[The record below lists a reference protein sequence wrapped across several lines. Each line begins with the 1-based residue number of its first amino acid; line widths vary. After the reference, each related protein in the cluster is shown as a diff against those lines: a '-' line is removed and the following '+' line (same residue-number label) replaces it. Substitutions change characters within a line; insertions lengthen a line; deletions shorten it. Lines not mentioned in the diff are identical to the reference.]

1 MANEWKFRSRMPT
14 TSIARI
20 SQDPPIPPQHITKR
34 KRITRV
40 ITTDA
45 CKESGIINELR
56 KKYEI
61 DLEHP
66 PHYPPKITLPQPPIP
81 RPEPDVLNSKIRNE
95 MERRQFE
102 PMTRDWVWRV
112 LSEMYKVDEKLWGKW
127 AIDLDGVKLAKGDWR
142 YLLKSHY
149 NAWCENGMMEEQE
162 LGHVTNTI
170 ADLVS

>member
-1 MANEWKFRSRMPT
+1 
-14 TSIARI
+14 
-20 SQDPPIPPQHITKR
+20 
-34 KRITRV
+34 
-40 ITTDA
+40 
-45 CKESGIINELR
+45 
-56 KKYEI
+56 
-61 DLEHP
+61 
-66 PHYPPKITLPQPPIP
+66 
-81 RPEPDVLNSKIRNE
+81 

-162 LGHVTNTI
+162 LGHVTNTV